1 MSLSLP
7 YPSEVSYKDIVFQFD
22 KELGAGAFGKVYK
35 YKSVKNEKNVIAVKI
50 EEESKKQFGS
60 SLDKESL
67 FLRDLDKKGITCV
80 PKYYENGLYQGTKF
94 IMI

>member
-35 YKSVKNEKNVIAVKI
+35 YKSVKNVIAVKI

-80 PKYYENGLYQGTKF
+80 PKYYENGFYQGNQY